1 MTINIQ
7 VKKQDSHLV
16 QIAKGAEIAFDVITQ
31 GVVGLVDNL
40 RKGTVEAITYT
51 IVDTKVIIEITTED
65 CIVRGRLAR
74 TERIAKAVSEYLD
87 RSKNC
92 EWQPQVREAA
102 VTAYNLILAQ
112 ELRKLVGSVNIEDIQ
127 FVNKN

>member
-51 IVDTKVIIEITTED
+51 IVDTKVIIEVTTHD
-65 CIVRGRLAR
+65 CIVTGRLAKA
-74 TERIAKAVSEYLD
+74 ERIAKACNIYLE
-87 RSKNC
+87 KLNNC
-92 EWQPQVREAA
+92 EWQPHIREAA
-102 VTAYNLILAQ
+102 ATTYNLILAQ
-112 ELRKLVGSVNIEDIQ
+112 ELKKVAGSVSIEDMQ